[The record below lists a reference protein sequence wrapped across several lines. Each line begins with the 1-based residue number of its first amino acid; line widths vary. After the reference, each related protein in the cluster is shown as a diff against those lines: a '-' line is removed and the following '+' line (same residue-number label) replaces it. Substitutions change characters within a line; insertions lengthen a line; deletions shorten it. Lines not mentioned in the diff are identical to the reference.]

1 MSELEKYKKQ
11 TKILKKQ
18 NTKVYKKLHTLIN
31 NVEKNVEH
39 TMNNKEDDV
48 RSASPPA
55 AGAPLPLPYRDNSI
69 NSWVNSLRANIYR

>member
-31 NVEKNVEH
+31 NVEKNVEN
-39 TMNNKEDDV
+39 TMNNKEDYV
-48 RSASPPA
+48 RPASPPA
-55 AGAPLPLPYRDNSI
+55 AGAALPLPYRDNSI
-69 NSWVNSLRANIYR
+69 NSWVHSLRTNIYR